1 MGNCFG
7 KGGVVDHL
15 MEARR
20 RRRRRRSLGEPS
32 SSSLRVNVRMTRT
45 ELEEMITR
53 SQGNSDELAR
63 LILRECLEGR
73 LVPRVG
79 RLVPRVVVSQGTASE
94 CSTVNGLS
102 RIDEENENV

>member
-7 KGGVVDHL
+7 KGGVVDHP

-20 RRRRRRSLGEPS
+20 RRKRWMRRSLGEPS

-63 LILRECLEGR
+63 LILRECLQ
-73 LVPRVG
+73 G

-94 CSTVNGLS
+94 CSTVSGLS

>member
-15 MEARR
+15 MEA

-73 LVPRVG
+73 LVPRV
-79 RLVPRVVVSQGTASE
+79 VVSQGTASE
-94 CSTVNGLS
+94 CSTVSGLS